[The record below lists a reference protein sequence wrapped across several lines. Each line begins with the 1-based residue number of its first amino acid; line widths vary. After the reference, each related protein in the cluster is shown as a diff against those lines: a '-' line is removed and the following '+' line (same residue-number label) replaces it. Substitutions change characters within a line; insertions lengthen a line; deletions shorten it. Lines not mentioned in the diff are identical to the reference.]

1 MTYKE
6 VRNISIN
13 NPCTIEVPPP
23 RVVRQFKVPGV
34 IAWMIAA
41 PCSSAHSAQFGW
53 GLTVIPPRI
62 CETASK
68 APRLGVN
75 APTRTMPRETAGLK
89 RPPET
94 RKKIH
99 AFTAREKPKH
109 NEMYSLACQLAP
121 KNQRRKNIQVGS
133 VDCCNCRSVLSCGC
147 VSSDGV
153 CGD

>member
-53 GLTVIPPRI
+53 RLTVIPPRI

-109 NEMYSLACQLAP
+109 NEMYSLARVSLRLKGRKGEKGHTGWRCQLLLLS
-121 KNQRRKNIQVGS
+121 NRL
-133 VDCCNCRSVLSCGC
+133 VLRLCLR
-147 VSSDGV
+147 
-153 CGD
+153 